1 MRYATSLLM
10 LLSVPAASSA
20 PNQALAD
27 EPASQYISADQIE
40 AAVAQPPTGTVAKQV
55 GTSPNTAIWT
65 IRRDTAGEVELHEI
79 WNDVIIARSGSV
91 TIRVGTKVVGN
102 HQIKPHEWLGGK
114 LVGGSVFT
122 LKAGD
127 VLFIPAG
134 LPHQM
139 TTVSGGSFS
148 YLVIKTSAHTP

>member
-1 MRYATSLLM
+1 MRYATSLLT
-10 LLSVPAASSA
+10 LLSVTAASAA
-20 PNQALAD
+20 PTQALAD
-27 EPASQYISADQIE
+27 DLTPQYIAADQIE
-40 AAVAQPPTGTVAKQV
+40 AAISQPPVGTVAKQV

-65 IRRDTAGEVELHEI
+65 IKRDTAGEVELHEI
-79 WNDVIIARSGSV
+79 WNDVIIARSGNV
-91 TIRVGTKVVGN
+91 TIRVGTRVVGN

-127 VLFIPAG
+127 LLFIPAG

-139 TTVSGGSFS
+139 TAVGGGSFS

>member
-10 LLSVPAASSA
+10 LLSIAAASSA
-20 PNQALAD
+20 PTQARAD
-27 EPASQYISADQIE
+27 ALTAQYISADQIE

-79 WNDVIIARSGSV
+79 WNDVIIARAGSV
-91 TIRVGTKVVGN
+91 TIRVGTKVIGN

-114 LVGGSVFT
+114 LVDGSVFT
-122 LKAGD
+122 LKVGD

-139 TTVSGGSFS
+139 TTVGGGSFS